1 MSSFEAADRI
11 CILTSLYKNK
21 TALFQREQTAK
32 EKVGLLPPSLGF
44 IRPHELDANT
54 DRRFIEQFAVQSP
67 PRRCWRNEF
76 TARFQTS
83 RPVSKRSPHFS
94 LDDDRIGCFT
104 TWLDKKKRIG
114 QPSETDGLSVCM
126 WMLVRMSW
134 KKFRTPHIHRLD
146 IRWSN
151 RR

>member
-1 MSSFEAADRI
+1 MSSFEATDRI

-32 EKVGLLPPSLGF
+32 EKVSLLPPSLGF
-44 IRPHELDANT
+44 IRPPELDANA
-54 DRRFIEQFAVQSP
+54 DRRFIEQSTVQSP

-104 TWLDKKKRIG
+104 TRLGKKKKKGLDNHLKR
-114 QPSETDGLSVCM
+114 TDYPFAYECL
-126 WMLVRMSW
+126 
-134 KKFRTPHIHRLD
+134 
-146 IRWSN
+146 
-151 RR
+151 